1 MAEEMRGKGAMMVA
15 YFGNDIF
22 IDCFRHL
29 HSGKHHRIL
38 KLFSVAY
45 GEGEYDLAQSTR
57 RLARLSGIPVQTTPA
72 LPRDLQALERQG
84 CEAIISAGYSHKIPP
99 WCGGAIRYAV
109 NIHPTLL
116 PRGAGPM
123 PLPWVILK
131 GLERTGVT
139 IHKLTDTWDGGDILL
154 QESFPLSG
162 RENIE
167 ELLAKSQSLALEL
180 LDRFLGAPDA
190 YWHRATPQ
198 SPGDRE
204 YWPRLTPQDY
214 SIDWN
219 WELGRIERYLRIYR
233 YASQDGVVEFV
244 TDVTSSRKEHPH
256 VPGTLLRVDGER
268 REVAVKDGIV
278 SFRVR
283 TRRPV

>member
-1 MAEEMRGKGAMMVA
+1 MMVA
-15 YFGNDIF
+15 YFGNDMF
-22 IDCFRHL
+22 IDCFRYLRFGSDHQ
-29 HSGKHHRIL
+29 IV

-45 GEGEYDLAQSTR
+45 REQEYDFSQFVRRVAHQS
-57 RLARLSGIPVQTTPA
+57 GVPVQTTPA
-72 LPRDLQALERQG
+72 LPQDLEALSRQG

-99 WCGGAIRYAV
+99 WCGAAIRYAV

-139 IHKLTDTWDGGDILL
+139 IHKLTDMWDGGDILL

-167 ELLAKSQSLALEL
+167 ELLAESQSLAVEL
-180 LDRFLGAPDA
+180 LGRFLSAPAA
-190 YWHRATPQ
+190 YWHQATPQ

-204 YWPRLTPQDY
+204 YWPNLTPKECA
-214 SIDWN
+214 IDWN
-219 WELGRIERYLRIYR
+219 WELERIERSLRIYR
-233 YASQDGVVEFV
+233 YASQDGLVEFI
-244 TDVTSSRKEHPH
+244 TDVASSRMQHSYA
-256 VPGTLLRVDGER
+256 PGSLVSVDGGR
-268 REVAVKDGIV
+268 REVAAKDGIV
-278 SFRVR
+278 CFRVR
-283 TRRPV
+283 TRRPA